1 MLANNQLLLD
11 VQVDR
16 LSITSTK
23 SQAVDMLGFRSVAF
37 LANFSDT
44 SGTVTFKLQE
54 SATTTDGD
62 FTDVIAAYYD
72 NGTVTSVTPGSV
84 VLAAT
89 GTATSASRFL
99 ALQYNRPGRETTVG
113 SLSTTI
119 VSKRYLRIVATSGT
133 CTFAIALKYN
143 ADMAPV
149 AQDDLIDFPI
159 AGSN

>member
-1 MLANNQLLLD
+1 MPAHNQLLND

-16 LSITSTK
+16 LAITSTK
-23 SQAVDMLGFRSVAF
+23 SDAIDMLGYRSVAI

-72 NGTVTSVTPGSV
+72 DGTVTSVTPGSV

-99 ALQYNRPGRETTVG
+99 AMQYNRPGRETTVG
-113 SLSTTI
+113 SRSTTI
-119 VSKRYLRIVATSGT
+119 TSKRYLRIVATAGT
-133 CTFAIALKYN
+133 CTFAVALKFN
-143 ADMAPV
+143 ADMTPV
-149 AQDDLIDFPI
+149 TQPDLINFPI